1 MVVFRRKNLNDFN
14 VLLGA
19 CDGCIGG
26 STSPAF
32 CDGCT
37 ALFCDGCTSRIP
49 TKAIGFLLAGA
60 RAIQRAIMMTATSA
74 EMLVSTSSWLKP
86 FAAFEPSAFF
96 PSGKL
101 SHCLTMKK
109 ARSVRADVWQNF

>member
-1 MVVFRRKNLNDFN
+1 MVIFRRKYFN
-14 VLLGA
+14 VFNMLLMA
-19 CDGCIGG
+19 CDGCVGG
-26 STSPAF
+26 STFLRFCDGCAVVL

-37 ALFCDGCTSRIP
+37 ARFP
-49 TKAIGFLLAGA
+49 TKAICFLLTSA
-60 RAIQRAIMMTATSA
+60 RAIQRAFMMTATSA

-109 ARSVRADVWQNF
+109 ARGVRADVWQNF